1 MTLDL
6 TYMATC
12 SLTNVAQPTCVVVVG
27 IGVGL
32 GVGLGVGIVVGLGV
46 GLGCGAGVGK
56 PPMVVDHQ
64 WWTTNGVEGDAVEV
78 LGGGGLWK
86 RS

>member
-12 SLTNVAQPTCVVVVG
+12 SMTNVAQPTCVVVVG
-27 IGVGL
+27 I
-32 GVGLGVGIVVGLGV
+32 GV

>member
-1 MTLDL
+1 MTKQQCE
-6 TYMATC
+6 YKVWGPQC
-12 SLTNVAQPTCVVVVG
+12 SMTNVAQPTCVVVVG
-27 IGVGL
+27 IGVG
-32 GVGLGVGIVVGLGV
+32 IGV